1 MLYLP
6 IVGRIDRSARGRCP
20 WLDVQFFGHVR
31 GPLTRC
37 RGTTVFDVAHLAI
50 RAVAVAALGVLLVSC
65 SPPATSTT
73 TPAGTEATGTTTPKT
88 DAVPG
93 PTPTPAAT
101 TLVRERTAFSSP
113 TDNIHCSLEDTFVRC
128 DVAERTYTL
137 PTRPAS
143 CRLDWGSVLVLPMT
157 GSSQFDCVGDS
168 IGPTPLRLGYGKAI
182 RAGDLAC
189 SMAEA
194 GITCKQLKNG
204 HGFFLSRASYR
215 QF

>member
-1 MLYLP
+1 M
-6 IVGRIDRSARGRCP
+6 V
-20 WLDVQFFGHVR
+20 
-31 GPLTRC
+31 
-37 RGTTVFDVAHLAI
+37 DVANFPS
-50 RAVAVAALGVLLVSC
+50 RAVAAAALGVLLVSC

-73 TPAGTEATGTTTPKT
+73 TPASTEVTGTTTPKT
-88 DAVPG
+88 SSVPR

-128 DVAERTYTL
+128 DVREWTYAL
-137 PTRPAS
+137 PPKPAS
-143 CRLDWGSVLVLPMT
+143 CKLDWGSVLVLPLT

-168 IGPTPLRLGYGKAI
+168 IGPTPLRLQYGKAI

-189 SMAEA
+189 SMAKA
-194 GITCKQLKNG
+194 GITCRQLKNG

>member
-1 MLYLP
+1 MA
-6 IVGRIDRSARGRCP
+6 IFAR
-20 WLDVQFFGHVR
+20 
-31 GPLTRC
+31 
-37 RGTTVFDVAHLAI
+37 
-50 RAVAVAALGVLLVSC
+50 RAVAAGALGVLLISC

-73 TPAGTEATGTTTPKT
+73 APASTEATGTTTTKT
-88 DAVPG
+88 HSVPR

-101 TLVRERTAFSSP
+101 TLVRERTAFASP

-128 DVAERTYTL
+128 DVRERTYAL
-137 PTRPAS
+137 PPRPAS
-143 CRLDWGSVLVLPMT
+143 CDLDWGYVLVLPMT

-168 IGPTPLRLGYGKAI
+168 IGPSPLRLEYGKAI
-182 RAGDLAC
+182 RAGELTC

-194 GITCKQLKNG
+194 GITCRQLKNG